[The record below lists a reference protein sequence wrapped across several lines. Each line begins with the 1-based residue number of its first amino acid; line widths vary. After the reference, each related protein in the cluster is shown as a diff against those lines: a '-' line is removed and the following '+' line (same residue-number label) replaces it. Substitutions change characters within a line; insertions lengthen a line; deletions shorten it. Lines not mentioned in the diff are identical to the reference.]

1 MQLHLG
7 GRYGPLTYLPLKV
20 LAIRKRRRLLELT
33 SLLMVDIALS
43 LLVTDST
50 GILVA

>member
-7 GRYGPLTYLPLKV
+7 GSYSPLDYLRLKV
-20 LAIRKRRRLLELT
+20 LAVRKRRRLLELT

-43 LLVTDST
+43 LLVTHST